1 MSQQCS
7 AIAIHSHVG
16 THTCS
21 HTFLRSLSS
30 KFNTANAKVNTDTPQ
45 LAAGFALQN
54 PFPNPT
60 YLSND
65 TASLIVHDGGFC
77 TPACSANAL
86 AVKMA
91 KLSEHRQPFISSK
104 LLFRSRC
111 ELFRC

>member
-1 MSQQCS
+1 
-7 AIAIHSHVG
+7 VG

-30 KFNTANAKVNTDTPQ
+30 KFNTASAKVNTDTPQ

-54 PFPNPT
+54 PFPDPT

-65 TASLIVHDGGFC
+65 TASLIVHDGGFR
-77 TPACSANAL
+77 TPACSAN

-91 KLSEHRQPFISSK
+91 KLSEHRQPFISTK
-104 LLFRSRC
+104 QLPRSRC
-111 ELFRC
+111 GLFRCEHIAINPNQGKQSGL